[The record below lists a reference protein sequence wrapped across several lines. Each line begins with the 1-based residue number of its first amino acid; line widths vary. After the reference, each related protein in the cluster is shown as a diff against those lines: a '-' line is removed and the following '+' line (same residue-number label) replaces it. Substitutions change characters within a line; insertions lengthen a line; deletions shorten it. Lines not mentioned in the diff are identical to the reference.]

1 MIRFALAAFTL
12 AAVTTSSY
20 AAPDLQRVRG
30 NIESANDTSITVK
43 SADGQTETIAL
54 SPDTKFV
61 SVVKSSLD
69 NVKDG
74 KFIGTATK
82 GENPP
87 VALEVVIFPES
98 MKGTGEGHYGWDTIK
113 DTTKSAQGLTK
124 SAMTN
129 GTIKS
134 SSGSSTLTKSAMTNG
149 TVKAGTSDG
158 GGKKIIVTYDNGKS
172 LDVTVPASA
181 PIVEFEPADKAIV
194 KPGATLFSVTIKNGD
209 KLNARMV
216 AVGKDGVTPPM

>member
-12 AAVTTSSY
+12 ASLTASSY
-20 AAPDLQRVRG
+20 AAPELQRVRG
-30 NIESANDTSITVK
+30 TIESATDTSITVK
-43 SADGQTETIAL
+43 NGAGQTETIAL
-54 SPDTKFV
+54 SPETKFV

-113 DTTKSAQGLTK
+113 DTTKSAQGMTK

-134 SSGSSTLTKSAMTNG
+134 SSGSGALTKSAMTNG
-149 TVKAGTSDG
+149 TVKADTGAG
-158 GGKKIIVTYDNGKS
+158 GSKKITVTYDNGKS
-172 LDVTVPASA
+172 LDVTVPATA

-194 KPGATLFSVTIKNGD
+194 KTGATVFSVTTKDGG